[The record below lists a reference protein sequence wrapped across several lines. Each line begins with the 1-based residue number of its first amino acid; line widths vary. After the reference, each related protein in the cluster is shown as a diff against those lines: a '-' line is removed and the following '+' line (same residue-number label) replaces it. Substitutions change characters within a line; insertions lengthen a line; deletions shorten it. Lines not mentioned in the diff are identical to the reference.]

1 MFSICPS
8 LYVFLLPYFL
18 LNKFIFFFCVCSHC
32 MSLKVLNPISIRKFW
47 ISFICYLYYV
57 SASWGPPGSVSGQSR
72 RMLLSGVLFLRLS
85 FPVLAARLVLLMLI
99 EVSLWVDLNH
109 NPHFSRLTP
118 SIQAAV
124 LHRKWVRWTSE
135 CEFICHH
142 LVEIRLGPQCCCRGL
157 TAVSRSHSLARGCQL
172 CTWGASLTLP
182 GSLFVC

>member
-1 MFSICPS
+1 MYQLPGDLQVRSVVS
-8 LYVFLLPYFL
+8 LEGCCYQVFYFYG
-18 LNKFIFFFCVCSHC
+18 F
-32 MSLKVLNPISIRKFW
+32 P
-47 ISFICYLYYV
+47 
-57 SASWGPPGSVSGQSR
+57 
-72 RMLLSGVLFLRLS
+72 FLCWQ
-85 FPVLAARLVLLMLI
+85 PRLVLLMLI